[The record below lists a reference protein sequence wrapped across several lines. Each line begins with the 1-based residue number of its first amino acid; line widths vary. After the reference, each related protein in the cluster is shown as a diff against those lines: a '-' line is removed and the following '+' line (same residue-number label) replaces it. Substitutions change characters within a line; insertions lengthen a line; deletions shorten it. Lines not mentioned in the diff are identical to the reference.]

1 MGLPKH
7 NFSGSNNYCLRTAG
21 DTLLNPREVAL
32 DRYKTIE
39 PYLQRQAS
47 LEEISK
53 LKKISVRT
61 LQHWVTEFRRRGL
74 NGITPLRRNDKG
86 QHRSANV
93 EVVSLIQGLYLKTPP
108 LPISAIHRTVQE
120 VCSRN
125 GWRIPSYDV
134 VHSVVSQ
141 ISPDLKTLAHEG
153 DKAYKQAYG
162 LIHRFEA
169 ERTNE
174 IWQADHTP
182 LDIVVFDARKQAL
195 KPWLTAIV
203 DDYSRAVPGYFLGFQ
218 PPSSMRIALALRQA
232 IWRKEDSG
240 WSICGIPEKFYSDR
254 GSDFMSQ
261 HIEQVSID
269 LKFER
274 IHTEPDE
281 PQGKGK
287 CERFFKT
294 INEMFLSSLPG
305 YAPKGHSNIQP
316 VLTLGQLEERFK
328 SWLLTEYLVRR
339 HSETDETPKDRWESF
354 AFIPRMPDSIEQLDL
369 LLLTVAKPR
378 RVQRDGIRFLGFR
391 YFDLNLAGYVG
402 EDVTIR
408 YDPRDVAQIHV
419 YADNALVCRA
429 ICYELSDKSIS
440 LKEVMQARN
449 HEKKELKQQLKEL
462 LAVAEKHAPPE
473 KPADQLV
480 SDAPAAAEY
489 PKFKIK
495 RFACDD

>member
-1 MGLPKH
+1 M
-7 NFSGSNNYCLRTAG
+7 
-21 DTLLNPREVAL
+21 NPNKVAL

-39 PYLQRQAS
+39 PYLQREAS

-53 LKKISVRT
+53 LKKIAVRT
-61 LQHWVTEFRRRGL
+61 LQNWVTAFRRKGL
-74 NGITPLRRNDKG
+74 NGITPARRNDKG
-86 QHRSANV
+86 QRRSANA
-93 EVVSLIQGLYLKTPP
+93 ELVSLIRGLYLKTPP
-108 LPISAIHRTVQE
+108 VPISVIHRTVQE
-120 VCSRN
+120 VCRKN

-134 VHSVVSQ
+134 VHDVVSQ
-141 ISPDLKTLAHEG
+141 IPLDLKTLAHEG
-153 DKAYKQAYG
+153 DEAYKQAYG

-182 LDIVVFDARKQAL
+182 LDIVVLDPRKQAL

-218 PPSSMRIALALRQA
+218 PPSSMRVALALRQA
-232 IWRKEDSG
+232 IWHKQEPG
-240 WSICGIPEKFYSDR
+240 WNICGIPEKFYSDR

-261 HIEQVSID
+261 HIEQISID

-274 IHTEPDE
+274 IQTEPDE

-294 INEMFLSSLPG
+294 INEMFLASLPG
-305 YAPKGHSNIQP
+305 YAPKGHGNVQP
-316 VLTLGQLEERFK
+316 VLTLEQLEERFK
-328 SWLLTEYLVRR
+328 AWLLTEYLVRK
-339 HSETDETPKDRWESF
+339 HSETGMTPKDRWESV
-354 AFIPRMPDSIEQLDL
+354 AFIPRLPDTIEQLDL

-378 RVQRDGIRFLGFR
+378 RVQRDGIRFMGFR
-391 YFDLNLAGYVG
+391 YFDLALAGYVG

-408 YDPRDVAQIHV
+408 YDPRDLAHV
-419 YADNALVCRA
+419 HVFADNALVCRA
-429 ICYELSDKSIS
+429 LCYELSDKSVS
-440 LKEVMQARN
+440 LKEVIQARN
-449 HEKKELKQQLKEL
+449 HEKKELKQQLKAL
-462 LAVAEKHAPPE
+462 LAI
-473 KPADQLV
+473 ADQHVPPQKPV
-480 SDAPAAAEY
+480 SQSVNPVTSSASEY